1 MMLTTNVTTECFNE
15 VHLDIIWEKISI
27 LRPNNSKH
35 SDLKN
40 IKDTVRTGVIII
52 QKFKFSYEH

>member
-1 MMLTTNVTTECFNE
+1 MMLTTSVTTECSNE
-15 VHLDIIWEKISI
+15 VHLDMIWEKISI

-40 IKDTVRTGVIII
+40 IEDTVRTGVIII